1 MTLTKAVELYLSK
14 NDNRRRILNYY
25 ECYYIF
31 LHCFYICT
39 DHCDTLPR
47 LIMKE
52 VLLDPVDMTE
62 ELMFHIFNNDMNRSL
77 DSKWLDLYVQLQ
89 HYLDFQKNIERE
101 ADE

>member
-1 MTLTKAVELYLSK
+1 MFSNY
-14 NDNRRRILNYY
+14 RIVIPSLA
-25 ECYYIF
+25 IWW
-31 LHCFYICT
+31 
-39 DHCDTLPR
+39 P
-47 LIMKE
+47 MKE
-52 VLLDPVDMTE
+52 LLLDPIDMTE

>member
-1 MTLTKAVELYLSK
+1 M
-14 NDNRRRILNYY
+14 RI
-25 ECYYIF
+25 
-31 LHCFYICT
+31 T
-39 DHCDTLPR
+39 DLCLGLR
-47 LIMKE
+47 YAMKE
-52 VLLDPVDMTE
+52 LLLDPIDMTE